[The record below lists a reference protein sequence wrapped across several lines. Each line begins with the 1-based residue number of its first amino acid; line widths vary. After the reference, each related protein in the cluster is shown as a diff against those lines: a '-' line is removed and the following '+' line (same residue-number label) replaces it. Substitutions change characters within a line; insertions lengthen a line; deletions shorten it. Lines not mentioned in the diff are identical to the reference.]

1 MRASINKAINTILM
15 DVSLSSLTS
24 VSFAGRVVMDATC
37 GIYNSEI
44 MSCSCG
50 NMHICIQ
57 HIATILYHATGLIG
71 AV

>member
-1 MRASINKAINTILM
+1 MRTSTNKAINTALM
-15 DVSLSSLTS
+15 DESLSSTS
-24 VSFAGRVVMDATC
+24 MSFAARMVMDATC
-37 GIYNSEI
+37 GIHNSEN

-50 NMHICIQ
+50 NIHICIQ